1 MSVSLSFKDQ
11 VRRCDKELRART
23 TAADEGDAILPSYK
37 REHENGVDVRRGT
50 EENIHEIQD
59 DVSIAYAVPVP
70 PERSHLDDYAVPN
83 NSSVRGAEGATTG
96 FRKHRCKRA
105 STVLVVLL
113 FCAVV
118 VAGGYCGTGKCSQS
132 PNPPSQ
138 DDPPTPLSPL
148 PDCTLN
154 VDTTCIYNEGAF
166 GQTCNNIPLTMDSS
180 VGGCSVLPT
189 SLTMLYNGGDCS
201 QSDNVDLYNFTCEDK
216 NGGPPL
222 DGDARIVV
230 TNEDTGIVYFQDVV
244 SFQEL
249 FTIFDNGKSLGTN
262 LMITISSS
270 LDNTLYQVVRS
281 ASSFCGHGDLALF
294 NRFGS
299 AQLVAFAD
307 PSEGVQTGFTM
318 INFEVSIEAPAEISS
333 GDSVTLTSIVATT
346 SVSQP
351 VPHPNPGEYTLAP
364 GDTETIPLPYDGVL
378 DFTEVGSH
386 VILVNVEGS
395 RSPDFAKC
403 TGSGSVT
410 LTYV

>member
-11 VRRCDKELRART
+11 VRLCDKELRARI
-23 TAADEGDAILPSYK
+23 TAADEGDANLPSHK
-37 REHENGVDVRRGT
+37 REHENGVEVYRGI

-70 PERSHLDDYAVPN
+70 AERSHLDDYAFPN
-83 NSSVRGAEGATTG
+83 NSSARGAEGTITRC
-96 FRKHRCKRA
+96 RKHCCKLA
-105 STVLVVLL
+105 SAILVTLL
-113 FCAVV
+113 VCAVV
-118 VAGGYCGTGKCSQS
+118 VVGGYCGTGKCSQS
-132 PNPPSQ
+132 PDPPSQ
-138 DDPPTPLSPL
+138 DDPPTPPSPL

-166 GQTCNNIPLTMDSS
+166 GQTCNNIPLTMDSL

-189 SLTMLYNGGDCS
+189 SLTMLYNGGNCA
-201 QSDNVDLYNFTCEDK
+201 QSDNVDLYNFTCEDH

-230 TNEDTGIVYFQDVV
+230 TNEDTGITYFQDIV
-244 SFQEL
+244 SFGDL
-249 FTIFDNGKSLGTN
+249 FTIFDNGVSLGTN
-262 LMITISSS
+262 LMITIRSP

-281 ASSFCGHGDLALF
+281 DSSFCGHGNLALF

-299 AQLVAFAD
+299 VQLSAFVD

-318 INFEVSIEAPAEISS
+318 INFEVSIEAPDEDSS

-351 VPHPNPGEYTLAP
+351 IPHTNPGVYTLAP
-364 GDTETIPLPYDGVL
+364 GDTETIPLPFDGVL
-378 DFTEVGSH
+378 DFTEVGSY
-386 VILVNVEGS
+386 VILVLVEGT
-395 RSPDFAKC
+395 RSPDSAKC
-403 TGSGSVT
+403 TGSSSVT